1 MKPFICWCALLGWA
15 VGLAQA
21 HGAAPPA
28 AAAAVSP
35 FHIGACVSYWDL
47 PRLESL
53 DVGGAWGAGI
63 VGHFLLPSPFE
74 LDLRLSGFGARDSRD
89 IATEDGQNFEND
101 VTIVAM
107 PLEANILVR
116 LPLGDNLSLY
126 GGPGFGYYLFDGQS
140 NNHLNGKETVY
151 DIEVDDEFGLYA
163 LAGLRFRFST
173 RLAAFVEGKYTW
185 IETSIEKATDVRRD
199 IGIDW
204 VEQELDF
211 SGLAVNAGLLFT
223 F

>member
-21 HGAAPPA
+21 KDAAPP
-28 AAAAVSP
+28 SP
-35 FHIGACVSYWDL
+35 PPVAHFHLGAYASYLDL
-47 PRLESL
+47 SRLEGL
-53 DVGGAWGAGI
+53 GAEGAEGGGI
-63 VGHFLLPSPFE
+63 VGHFLLSRPFE
-74 LDLRLSGFGARDSRD
+74 LDLRLSGFGASDSRD
-89 IATEDGQNFEND
+89 ITTEEGQRFEND
-101 VTIVAM
+101 VTIVSM
-107 PLEANILVR
+107 PLEANLLVN
-116 LPLGDNLSLY
+116 LPLGGNLSLY
-126 GGPGFGYYLFDGQS
+126 GGPGLGYYLFDGQS
-140 NNHLNGKETVY
+140 NSHLNGEETVY
-151 DIEVDDEFGLYA
+151 DIEVDDEFGCYA
-163 LAGLRFRFST
+163 LAGLRFRFSSH
-173 RLAAFVEGKYTW
+173 LAAFVEGKYTW

>member
-1 MKPFICWCALLGWA
+1 MKTFACWCALLALA

-21 HGAAPPA
+21 KDAAPLSAPPG
-28 AAAAVSP
+28 SH
-35 FHIGACVSYWDL
+35 FHLGAYVSYWEL
-47 PRLESL
+47 SQL
-53 DVGGAWGAGI
+53 DGLDFGGAGGGGI
-63 VGHFLLPSPFE
+63 VGHFLLCNPFE
-74 LDLRLSGFGARDSRD
+74 LDLRLSGFGASDSRD
-89 IATEDGQNFEND
+89 ITTVDGQRFEND

-107 PLEANILVR
+107 PLEANVLVR

-151 DIEVDDEFGLYA
+151 DIEVDDEFGCYA

>member
-1 MKPFICWCALLGWA
+1 MKPFICWCALLGWTA
-15 VGLAQA
+15 GLAQA
-21 HGAAPPA
+21 HGAAPP

-63 VGHFLLPSPFE
+63 VGHFLLPPPFE
-74 LDLRLSGFGARDSRD
+74 LDLRLSGFGASDSRD
-89 IATEDGQNFEND
+89 ITTEEGQRFEND
-101 VTIVAM
+101 VTIVAL
-107 PLEANILVR
+107 PLEANALVR
-116 LPLGDNLSLY
+116 LPLVGKLSLY
-126 GGPGFGYYLFDGQS
+126 GGPGLGYYLFDGQS
-140 NNHLNGKETVY
+140 NSTLDGKETVY
-151 DIEVDDEFGLYA
+151 DIEVDDEIGIYV
-163 LAGLRFRFST
+163 LAGLRFRFSS
-173 RLAAFVEGKYTW
+173 RLEAFVEGKYAW

-204 VEQELDF
+204 VEQKLDF
-211 SGLAVNAGLLFT
+211 SGFAVNAGLLFT

>member
-1 MKPFICWCALLGWA
+1 MKTFAAWCAVL
-15 VGLAQA
+15 GLAAGLAPAQN
-21 HGAAPPA
+21 AAPPTPPPE
-28 AAAAVSP
+28 SH
-35 FHIGACVSYWDL
+35 FHLGAYFSYWVL
-47 PRLESL
+47 ARLEGLGVDSA
-53 DVGGAWGAGI
+53 GGGGI
-63 VGHFLLPSPFE
+63 VGHFRLRAPFE
-74 LDLRLSGFGARDSRD
+74 LDLRLSGFGISDSRD
-89 IATEDGQNFEND
+89 ITTEDGQNFEND

-107 PLEANILVR
+107 PLEANALVR
-116 LPLGDNLSLY
+116 LPLGDSLSFY
-126 GGPGFGYYLFDGQS
+126 GGPGIGYYLFDGQS
-140 NNHLNGKETVY
+140 NSRLNEEETVY
-151 DIEVDDEFGLYA
+151 DIEVDDEFGCYA

-185 IETSIEKATDVRRD
+185 IETSIEKATEVRHD

>member
-1 MKPFICWCALLGWA
+1 M
-15 VGLAQA
+15 
-21 HGAAPPA
+21 
-28 AAAAVSP
+28 
-35 FHIGACVSYWDL
+35 
-47 PRLESL
+47 
-53 DVGGAWGAGI
+53 
-63 VGHFLLPSPFE
+63 
-74 LDLRLSGFGARDSRD
+74 
-89 IATEDGQNFEND
+89 
-101 VTIVAM
+101 
-107 PLEANILVR
+107 
-116 LPLGDNLSLY
+116 
-126 GGPGFGYYLFDGQS
+126 
-140 NNHLNGKETVY
+140 NGKETVY
-151 DIEVDDEFGLYA
+151 DIEVDDEFGCYA